1 MDHPGLPRPAPRAW
15 LKRPP
20 GTIRLRLTLLYG
32 ILFLGSG
39 AVLLTITYL
48 LLDRATGDNLSLI
61 TASPGGPGGLTIRP
75 LTVQALGSQA
85 VRQALRGQAVLQH
98 AADLHHLLIWSA
110 IALAVMAL
118 ISIALGWLVA
128 GRVLGPLRAMTV
140 TTRQIS
146 ERNLHE
152 RLAID
157 GPHDELKELAD
168 TVDGLLGRLQTAFD
182 AQRRFVA
189 NASHELRTPLTLER
203 ALLEASLSDPAAT
216 LESARSTQERLL
228 AIGAQQERLL
238 EALLTLASSQR
249 GRRSSRADRPVSRRR
264 HRPADTSVR
273 GRAPRTEVADAHRT
287 RSHRRRPTPHRTPR
301 R

>member
-1 MDHPGLPRPAPRAW
+1 MDRRNLPRLLPRSS
-15 LKRPP
+15 LKRPR

-32 ILFLGSG
+32 TLFLGSG
-39 AVLLTITYL
+39 AILLAITYL
-48 LLDRATGDNLSLI
+48 LLDRATGSDLSI
-61 TASPGGPGGLTIRP
+61 VTGSASGPGGLTIRP
-75 LTVQALGSQA
+75 LPIQALRSQA
-85 VRQALRGQAVLQH
+85 VRRALRGQAVLQH

-110 IALAVMAL
+110 IALAIMAV

-128 GRVLGPLRAMTV
+128 GRVLRPLRAMTA
-140 TTRQIS
+140 TARQIS

-168 TVDGLLGRLQTAFD
+168 TVDGLLDRLQTAFD

-216 LESARSTQERLL
+216 LESAQATQERLL
-228 AIGAQQERLL
+228 GIGEQQERLL

-249 GRRSSRADRPVSRRR
+249 GLDHREPIDLSAVTETALLNLRPE
-264 HRPADTSVR
+264 A
-273 GRAPRTEVADAHRT
+273 
-287 RSHRRRPTPHRTPR
+287 
-301 R
+301 